1 MGFRR
6 SGRSA
11 RSTVPRAGCAL
22 LLALAL
28 AGCGTPPDER
38 PSTLPSP
45 GPLAPPSFVPAPV
58 PAFATTLRPALE
70 TRLRELRAP
79 GAVVLVDV
87 PGQGTWL
94 TGLGVGDLDTGARM
108 RVDDHVRTASVTKTF
123 TATVVLQLVDEGRVR
138 LDDPVATYVADVP
151 NGATIT
157 VRDLLSHR
165 SGLYNTT
172 DDPGLNATLDAQPGK
187 VWNDQELLAI
197 AFSHPPVF
205 APGQAF
211 QYTNTNYLLLG
222 LIAEQAGGAPLR
234 DLMAQRIFTPLAMRD
249 TTLPARDDSS
259 IPGPHQR
266 GYIFGTN
273 TEGIAAYTAALAG
286 DAAAAQ
292 VTVAPGV
299 APTDAT
305 DWSPSYTYADGAAI
319 STVRDLQV
327 WARALATGAL
337 LSPATQAQRL
347 QFSADGNYGLGIER
361 SFGGLIGH
369 NGAIPGFQTFVG
381 YQPTTGATVIVAA
394 NLLLAPNTYLGS
406 GLPADELA
414 RIIAQQ
420 LLPT

>member
-1 MGFRR
+1 
-6 SGRSA
+6 
-11 RSTVPRAGCAL
+11 
-22 LLALAL
+22 
-28 AGCGTPPDER
+28 
-38 PSTLPSP
+38 
-45 GPLAPPSFVPAPV
+45 PAPV
-58 PAFATTLRPALE
+58 PAFAMALQPALE
-70 TRLRELRAP
+70 TRLRDLRTP
-79 GAVVLVDV
+79 GAIVLVDV

-94 TGLGVGDLDTGARM
+94 TALGTGDLPTGAPM
-108 RVDDHVRTASVTKTF
+108 QVDDHMRIASVTKTF
-123 TATVVLQLVDEGRVR
+123 TATVVLQLVDEGKVR

-157 VRDLLSHR
+157 VRDLLAQR

-172 DDPGLNATLDAQPGK
+172 DDLGLNATLDAQPQK

-197 AFSHPPVF
+197 AFSHPPAF

-222 LIAEQAGGAPLR
+222 QIAERAGGAPLR
-234 DLMAQRIFTPLAMRD
+234 ELMAQRIFTPLVMHD

-259 IPGPHQR
+259 IPDPHPR
-266 GYIFGTN
+266 GYMFGTN
-273 TEGIAAYTAALAG
+273 VESIQAYQAALSG

-319 STVRDLQV
+319 STVHDLRI
-327 WARALATGAL
+327 WARALATGTL
-337 LSPATQAQRL
+337 LSPATQAERL
-347 QFSADGNYGLGIER
+347 QFSADGNYGLGIDR
-361 SFGGLIGH
+361 SFSGLIGH
-369 NGAIPGFQTFVG
+369 NGAIPGFQTFLG
-381 YQPTTGATVIVAA
+381 YQPTTGATVIVLA

-420 LLPT
+420 VLPA